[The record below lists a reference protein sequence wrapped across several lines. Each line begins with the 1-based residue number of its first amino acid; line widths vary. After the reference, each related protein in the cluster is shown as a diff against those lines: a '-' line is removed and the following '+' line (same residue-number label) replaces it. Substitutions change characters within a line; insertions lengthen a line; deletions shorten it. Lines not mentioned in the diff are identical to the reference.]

1 MFQWKQEEQ
10 NCFEELKKV
19 LTSRPVLKFY
29 DTDRDIR
36 ISSYAS
42 KSGLGAILLQRHDNK
57 WLPVAYASR
66 AMTTT
71 EKNYAQIEK
80 EMLAITFACERFH
93 QFIRYMDNLIK

>member
-29 DTDRDIR
+29 DTDRELR
-36 ISSYAS
+36 ISSDAS
-42 KSGLGAILLQRHDNK
+42 KSGLGAILLHRHDNH
-57 WLPVAYASR
+57 WLPVAYSSR
-66 AMTTT
+66 AMTTK

-93 QFIRYMDNLIK
+93 QFIRCMDNLFK